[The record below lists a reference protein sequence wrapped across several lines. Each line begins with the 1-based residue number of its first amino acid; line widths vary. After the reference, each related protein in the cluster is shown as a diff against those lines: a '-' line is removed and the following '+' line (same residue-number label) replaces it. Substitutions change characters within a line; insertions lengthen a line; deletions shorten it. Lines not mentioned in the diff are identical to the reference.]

1 MLFTKKAMS
10 FTHSANLGPF
20 YVLGFM
26 LGTWDT
32 AVNEMDEYLFSR
44 NLNSDRAQRQTD
56 MHICKVLRKT
66 SKLGT
71 ERDWL
76 WCEVPL
82 VIFNLRPKGWRDSSH
97 PQNKSKMFC
106 NSANSSFFQEL
117 SWTTLSVDKNTLV
130 NLDIVQTHQFGKP
143 VEFKTETKSC
153 LKAWL
158 PWWCDDVYTNV
169 P

>member
-44 NLNSDRAQRQTD
+44 NLNSDRALID

-76 WCEVPL
+76 
-82 VIFNLRPKGWRDSSH
+82 
-97 PQNKSKMFC
+97 
-106 NSANSSFFQEL
+106 
-117 SWTTLSVDKNTLV
+117 
-130 NLDIVQTHQFGKP
+130 
-143 VEFKTETKSC
+143 
-153 LKAWL
+153 
-158 PWWCDDVYTNV
+158 
-169 P
+169 